1 MSRKLDEKTMKFID
15 NVAQNSYIKMDGFV
29 YKILRN

>member
-15 NVAQNSYIKMDGFV
+15 NVVQNSYIKIDGWFC
-29 YKILRN
+29 L